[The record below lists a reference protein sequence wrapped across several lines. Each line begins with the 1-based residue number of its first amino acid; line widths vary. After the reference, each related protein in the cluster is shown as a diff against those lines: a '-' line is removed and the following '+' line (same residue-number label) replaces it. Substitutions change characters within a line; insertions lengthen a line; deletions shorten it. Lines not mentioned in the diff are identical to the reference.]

1 MGFEGFF
8 AEIRKQIQIYR
19 ILLISKDPYNDVVK
33 SCFWTGISEI
43 VNRVQER
50 MTQKLTIIYIMALL
64 EIYYKNIEV
73 DRRGI
78 SMTLPPRKETLMYRN
93 N

>member
-1 MGFEGFF
+1 M
-8 AEIRKQIQIYR
+8 QIYR

-50 MTQKLTIIYIMALL
+50 MTQKLTTIYI
-64 EIYYKNIEV
+64 
-73 DRRGI
+73 
-78 SMTLPPRKETLMYRN
+78 
-93 N
+93 

>member
-1 MGFEGFF
+1 M
-8 AEIRKQIQIYR
+8 QIYR

-50 MTQKLTIIYIMALL
+50 MTQKLTIIYI
-64 EIYYKNIEV
+64 YN
-73 DRRGI
+73 GI
-78 SMTLPPRKETLMYRN
+78 IRDILQKY
-93 N
+93 

>member
-1 MGFEGFF
+1 M
-8 AEIRKQIQIYR
+8 
-19 ILLISKDPYNDVVK
+19 LISKDPYNDVVK

-50 MTQKLTIIYIMALL
+50 MTQKINNYIYIMALL
-64 EIYYKNIEV
+64 EKYYKNIEV